1 MSKKIKI
8 ITQFIVI
15 VIPTYNEKES
25 LPKLV
30 KQLSELDFNNWQVL
44 IIDDNSP
51 DGTGAIAEELSKQY
65 PLSVIHRSSKTGLG
79 NAYRAGFKKA
89 LTMKPDII
97 IQMDADLSHNPR
109 VILKMIDKLNNHDLV
124 IGSRYVSGGGSENWS
139 RFRKLI
145 SQFANVITRLLLSS
159 KIHDLTSGY
168 KAFTYSALKGLSF
181 EQTSSVGYNFQ
192 VEMNIMC
199 ERQGYRIC
207 EIPIIFIERKVGQS
221 KFDIKIIIESAL
233 RVFLL
238 AFNVIFKS
246 K

>member
-1 MSKKIKI
+1 MSKKNKI

-15 VIPTYNEKES
+15 VIPTYNEREN

-30 KQLSELDFNNWQVL
+30 KQLSELNFNNWQVL

-51 DGTGAIAEELSKQY
+51 DETGAIAEKLSKQY

-79 NAYRAGFKKA
+79 DAYRAGFKKA
-89 LTMKPDII
+89 LAMNPDII
-97 IQMDADLSHNPR
+97 IQMDADLSHNPK
-109 VILKMIDKLNNHDLV
+109 VILKMIDKLNNNDLV
-124 IGSRYVSGGGSENWS
+124 IGSRYVFGGGSENWS
-139 RFRKLI
+139 WFRKLV
-145 SQFANVITRLLLSS
+145 SQFANIITRLLLRS

-168 KAFTYSALKGLSF
+168 KAFTYSALNGLPF

-199 ERQGYRIC
+199 ERKNYRIC
-207 EIPIIFIERKVGQS
+207 EIPIIFIERKIGQS

-233 RVFLL
+233 RVF
-238 AFNVIFKS
+238 FIGF
-246 K
+246 